1 MGNVIWI
8 LPLLVWGKPF
18 IYYFVF
24 IFAKKKKI
32 KKVNKLYFQIKSK
45 FSRRQLAVW
54 VPLSES
60 YVNQSSRRSKTWRSA
75 ERRLMQTPIDWLTY
89 WHKLAADWLKDW
101 MTGRLAA
108 WLMVVSSQLKWKSRT
123 VSMSIQAIYQSCL
136 EINQPKPS
144 QATPVSPVRQSLN
157 VSSLFCF
164 RLHYGF
170 GFRFRYRFWFW
181 FRIIRYWFLLS
192 AQCISDILLIEE
204 ATLTQIHTQCREKMQ
219 IFNNL
224 FFLVVHSFS
233 FSFRSI
239 SNVFYWFFRAPTSPG
254 FGCVNMGLLFK
265 YKLAR
270 PSHCIEYMIEY
281 DYRMTDGFC
290 LCLLSAF
297 QFDCFVCCLW
307 VSVFCFRPGRNATHD
322 FWLLLLLL
330 LPLLLFVVYMG
341 MHKSSPNAN
350 EFPHFIWACCTGS
363 GRANMCIACKLNE
376 VG

>member
-144 QATPVSPVRQSLN
+144 QATQSVQSVSHSMCLVPVLLPTPVRIRIQIQIQILILIQNHPILVPS
-157 VSSLFCF
+157 VCAM
-164 RLHYGF
+164 H
-170 GFRFRYRFWFW
+170 FWHFIDW
-181 FRIIRYWFLLS
+181 RGNID
-192 AQCISDILLIEE
+192 AN
-204 ATLTQIHTQCREKMQ
+204 THT
-219 IFNNL
+219 
-224 FFLVVHSFS
+224 V
-233 FSFRSI
+233 
-239 SNVFYWFFRAPTSPG
+239 PG
-254 FGCVNMGLLFK
+254 
-265 YKLAR
+265 
-270 PSHCIEYMIEY
+270 E
-281 DYRMTDGFC
+281 
-290 LCLLSAF
+290 
-297 QFDCFVCCLW
+297 
-307 VSVFCFRPGRNATHD
+307 
-322 FWLLLLLL
+322 
-330 LPLLLFVVYMG
+330 
-341 MHKSSPNAN
+341 NAN
-350 EFPHFIWACCTGS
+350 I
-363 GRANMCIACKLNE
+363 
-376 VG
+376 

>member
-18 IYYFVF
+18 IYHFVF
-24 IFAKKKKI
+24 IFAKKKNKI

-144 QATPVSPVRQSLN
+144 QATQSVQSVSHSMSRPCSASD
-157 VSSLFCF
+157 SSTDSDSDSDTDFDSDTESSDTGSFCL
-164 RLHYGF
+164 RNA
-170 GFRFRYRFWFW
+170 
-181 FRIIRYWFLLS
+181 FL
-192 AQCISDILLIEE
+192 
-204 ATLTQIHTQCREKMQ
+204 T
-219 IFNNL
+219 
-224 FFLVVHSFS
+224 
-233 FSFRSI
+233 
-239 SNVFYWFFRAPTSPG
+239 FYWLKRQHWRKYTHSAGRKCKYLTTFFFSRCSFIFIFFSVHKQCLLLVFSSTNPPG
-254 FGCVNMGLLFK
+254 FWVCKHG
-265 YKLAR
+265 
-270 PSHCIEYMIEY
+270 
-281 DYRMTDGFC
+281 
-290 LCLLSAF
+290 AF
-297 QFDCFVCCLW
+297 
-307 VSVFCFRPGRNATHD
+307 
-322 FWLLLLLL
+322 
-330 LPLLLFVVYMG
+330 
-341 MHKSSPNAN
+341 
-350 EFPHFIWACCTGS
+350 I
-363 GRANMCIACKLNE
+363 
-376 VG
+376 